1 MFTDKMKT
9 SQTLFMKTFIVWV
22 EVMRV
27 RYNCC
32 VLHTM
37 AAFERVIEMTEM
49 STAIIRSVTLSAMTE
64 DEFCK
69 AMDACTQEMKNELA
83 TLQKAEKI
91 ETQKEPFILQKEAR
105 A

>member
-1 MFTDKMKT
+1 MKTGKMKA
-9 SQTLFMKTFIVWV
+9 SQVAFLKTFVVWV

-37 AAFERVIEMTEM
+37 AAFEKVIEMTDM
-49 STAIIRSVTLSAMTE
+49 STAVIQSAAMGALTE
-64 DEFCK
+64 EEFCK
-69 AMDACTQEMKNELA
+69 SMDALVQEMNNDLKVLE
-83 TLQKAEKI
+83 KAEKI
-91 ETQKEPFILQKEAR
+91 ETQKEPFVLQKEAR

>member
-1 MFTDKMKT
+1 MKTDKMKA
-9 SQTLFMKTFIVWV
+9 SQMSFLATFTVWV

-37 AAFERVIEMTEM
+37 AAFEKVIEMTEM
-49 STAIIRSVTLSAMTE
+49 STAIIQSASMKALTE
-64 DEFCK
+64 EEFCK
-69 AMDACTQEMKNELA
+69 AMDACTQEMKNNLKVLE
-83 TLQKAEKI
+83 KAEKI
-91 ETQKEPFILQKEAR
+91 ETQKEPFVLQKEAR